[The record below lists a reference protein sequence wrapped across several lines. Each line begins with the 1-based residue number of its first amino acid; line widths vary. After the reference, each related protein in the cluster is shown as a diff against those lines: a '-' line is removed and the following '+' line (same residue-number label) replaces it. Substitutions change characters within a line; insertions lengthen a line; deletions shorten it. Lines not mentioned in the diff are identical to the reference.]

1 MFQLNE
7 RLCTAEV
14 FFCGVFSLWMYS
26 EFLFENKLKAMK
38 LQNVNENKQAR
49 LGNAPLGK
57 LLFTLAVPTITAQ
70 LVNLLYNVVDR
81 MYVGRIPGSGS
92 LALASLGVCVP
103 IIQILLAFSV
113 LVGQGASARAGI
125 AMGRND
131 YEEAGV
137 LLGNSFVILTVIS
150 AVLCSILLIFRKP
163 VLMAFGASVNTI
175 DLAASYLGI
184 YLLGTF
190 FVLWVNGLNLF
201 ITVQG
206 FTVTSMLTV
215 LIGCVANIILDPI
228 FIYGFNMGVNG
239 AAIATVISQGMSAV
253 WVIAFLCSKKSSLR
267 LSLAKM
273 KLNFKLMGIT
283 LGLGLSPFIMYA
295 TESLVLIVYNSG
307 MQLYGND
314 MYVAAMSV
322 VFSIHMIIFLPISG
336 LCAGAVPIISFNY
349 GAKNFSRVKKTFRL
363 LLICCLGF
371 AFATELPIELFPKAF
386 FRLFSNDSS
395 LLELGSAPLRIYMAA
410 SILMSVQNAV
420 QNTFI
425 SIGEARSSIFIAL
438 LRKIVLLIP
447 LALILPK
454 FGGLGVWGLFLA
466 EPISDTISATT
477 SAFIFRRKSRV
488 LLVEAKLSE
497 A

>member
-1 MFQLNE
+1 
-7 RLCTAEV
+7 
-14 FFCGVFSLWMYS
+14 
-26 EFLFENKLKAMK
+26 
-38 LQNVNENKQAR
+38 
-49 LGNAPLGK
+49 
-57 LLFTLAVPTITAQ
+57 
-70 LVNLLYNVVDR
+70 
-81 MYVGRIPGSGS
+81 
-92 LALASLGVCVP
+92 
-103 IIQILLAFSV
+103 
-113 LVGQGASARAGI
+113 
-125 AMGRND
+125 
-131 YEEAGV
+131 
-137 LLGNSFVILTVIS
+137 
-150 AVLCSILLIFRKP
+150 
-163 VLMAFGASVNTI
+163 MAFGASVNTI
-175 DLAASYLGI
+175 DLAASCLGI

-215 LIGCVANIILDPI
+215 LIGCIANIILDPV
-228 FIYGFNMGVNG
+228 FIYGLDMGVRG
-239 AAIATVISQGMSAV
+239 AAVATVISQGMSAV
-253 WVIAFLCSKKSSLR
+253 WVIAFLCSGKSPIR
-267 LSLAKM
+267 LSFWKM

-322 VFSIHMIIFLPISG
+322 VFSIHMIILLPISG

-349 GAKNFSRVKKTFRL
+349 GANNFSRVKKTFRL

-395 LLELGSAPLRIYMAA
+395 LLELGSAPLRIYVAA